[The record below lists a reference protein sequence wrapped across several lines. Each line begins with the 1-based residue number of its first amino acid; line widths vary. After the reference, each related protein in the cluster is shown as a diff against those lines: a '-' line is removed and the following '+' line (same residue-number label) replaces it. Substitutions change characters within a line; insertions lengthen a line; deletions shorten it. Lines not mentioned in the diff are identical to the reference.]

1 MVANFLISTAVS
13 FGASALLSLFNKQT
27 KPVTQREVNRLEN
40 FDYPNSAYGEN
51 IPDIY
56 GKVRVRGIYVA
67 AQVPPDWERDDY
79 FDPVARETILT

>member
-40 FDYPNSAYGEN
+40 FDYPNSA
-51 IPDIY
+51 
-56 GKVRVRGIYVA
+56 
-67 AQVPPDWERDDY
+67 
-79 FDPVARETILT
+79 